1 MAPPSGKKNRRFI
14 TGEDV
19 QSLPRGAILDLPK
32 GAILTDIA
40 REWIEKKQIR
50 VVLEGESQGKTNH
63 KAHQG
68 RIALGSDHAGYEM
81 KEAVKILLSQMG
93 ESFVD
98 YGTYSTESVD
108 YPDFAHAVALA
119 VAVGNAELGIVVD
132 GAGIGSAMTANKVPG
147 VRAAPCPDEA
157 TARNSRE
164 HNDANVLTL
173 GARLIS
179 KEKMTQVVRAFLASE
194 ITEERHRRRVRK
206 MVRIERKYYRGV

>member
-1 MAPPSGKKNRRFI
+1 MAPPLEKQNRRFI

-19 QSLPRGAILDLPK
+19 QSLPHGAILDLPK
-32 GAILTDIA
+32 GAIVTDIA

-50 VVLEGESQGKTNH
+50 VVREGKSQAKPAQ
-63 KAHQG
+63 KG
-68 RIALGSDHAGYEM
+68 RIAVGSDHGGYEM
-81 KEAVKILLSQMG
+81 KEAVKALLSEMG

-98 YGTYSTESVD
+98 YGTNSTEPVD
-108 YPDFAHAVALA
+108 YPDVAHAVALA

-147 VRAAPCPDEA
+147 VRAASCPDEA

-173 GARLIS
+173 GARMIS
-179 KEKMTQVVRAFLASE
+179 KEKMAQVVKAFLASE
-194 ITEERHRRRVRK
+194 MTEERHRRRVRK
-206 MVRIERKYYRGV
+206 IVRVERKYYRGV